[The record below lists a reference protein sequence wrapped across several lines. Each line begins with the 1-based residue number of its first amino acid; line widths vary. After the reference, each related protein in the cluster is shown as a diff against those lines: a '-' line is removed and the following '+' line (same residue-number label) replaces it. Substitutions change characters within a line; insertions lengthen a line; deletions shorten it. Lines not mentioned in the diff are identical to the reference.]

1 MSGSAAR
8 VAAERGTKMKRLV
21 WIWATLAVMGIM
33 LVAVSVPAEEGPSA
47 PHAATAPHKA
57 KVGEEVACAID
68 GMKMPLQV
76 DTPSAEYHGKV
87 YYFCTDAEKQ
97 QFLKNPERYA
107 NR

>member
-1 MSGSAAR
+1 MTRLMGTWAA
-8 VAAERGTKMKRLV
+8 A
-21 WIWATLAVMGIM
+21 LAVIGITT
-33 LVAVSVPAEEGPSA
+33 VVVPVPAEERPSA
-47 PHAATAPHKA
+47 PHAAMAPHPA

-76 DTPSAEYHGKV
+76 DTASAEYHGKV

-97 QFLKNPERYA
+97 QFLKRPERYM